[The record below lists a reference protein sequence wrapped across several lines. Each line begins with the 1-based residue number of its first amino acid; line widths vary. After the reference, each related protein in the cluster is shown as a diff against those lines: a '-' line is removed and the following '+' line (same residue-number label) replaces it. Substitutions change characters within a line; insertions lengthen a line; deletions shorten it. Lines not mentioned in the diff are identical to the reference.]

1 MTETYIS
8 NGRHYN
14 VSQENL
20 ERFLTD
26 HPEAEKKEDTQI
38 TAYYNR
44 EGDKWKKYNV
54 AGRNLEKF
62 KADFPEART
71 PEGWDKY
78 GKDQEAKYNAW
89 KKGEKK
95 RKEADKKAAE
105 EVAAQTKKDQEKAQ
119 AKNVE
124 KINREFNERY
134 SGEGW
139 DFAFDKVKAKDWSVE
154 QKVEWLN
161 QNLQEGENPMEAQLT
176 FEEPEFDINE
186 DVIDESQLDVPD
198 RIDVDGIE
206 FKELKNNSD
215 TELGDNFL
223 TQINNYNDSIQKV
236 LDNPIL
242 DDNGKVDYE
251 ATQEAINEVKLNA
264 PEGLEVRTDNIF
276 KGLDEEKD
284 NILSR
289 LQQYED
295 TIRDLG
301 GLGLKSD
308 DMVNRMVEEEDLVLL
323 NRARELIGMNEEEY
337 NDLLEN
343 DKEKLFKKL
352 KSELETKGGL
362 HWRQLESTQLTLEER
377 KTLLEQ
383 YQKGEVD
390 LTAEQLSEIAVGDPA
405 MAAYVK
411 RFFPDVQDIEIDS
424 ELSNTETVQ
433 KTFNEAISKAV
444 MADPRFKFV
453 QSNIQKEVNNNAEAK
468 LIELS
473 KKYKLDT
480 NPTQKNLEKAQD
492 EFAEWYGNS
501 LSEKFGEN
509 DAVKRLYKEYG
520 VAGSAVYSELNQDFL
535 RNNMYGGMLRRIDN
549 TLDRYSEKRLKDS
562 DWFTKLQGKWK
573 RGSAYVR
580 EAGLGLVKN
589 KAWWNDL
596 QTTVQQP
603 FLENRTK
610 TRDMFLATQDD
621 LSQFD
626 YEGESGDLTVKEIME
641 MLPSDHPFVRHQK
654 TWRGTRDDD
663 KTLNEMVSSW
673 DETIEDIDESIGLD
687 VAEAMQ
693 AYADSAAFKTYDS
706 GKSWYT
712 LEGFLD
718 RTAGLVEQAPHMVPT
733 FIGQALVAKGTL
745 VAATGVGAAPGA
757 ATMATGYGFMALGA
771 SVQGA
776 MEYSSVYMDA
786 VRRKLGEELGR
797 EPTIKEYQ
805 KALASGKYGD
815 HGAALA
821 TGASVMGTEFLSD
834 AITSK
839 LTGGAGAWLAS
850 TPIGRTLIGNTF
862 GNYVLSAGT
871 GYAGMKINAWQE
883 YVTEG
888 FQTYLGEVADNYIQK
903 AEGKDIDS
911 IFTHDINW
919 EEIQHAADMG
929 YKIGELF
936 GGVSFA
942 GSLAGFNQIQKSYT
956 QKAED
961 VAYKIDMSKG
971 SRTYEAAN
979 SYFKKLQ
986 KAINEDGSLTK
997 HKKRELIN
1005 EISRIREASMQVPQN
1020 VKSSSKKKLIN
1031 LLIEQRQLKN
1041 DIKSIDNKDLAVNK
1055 IERKAIVDE
1064 QIQKIIKGADERANT
1079 VGMSILPTGQKQT
1092 IDTKSETDSY
1102 SKLDKLYA
1110 DEDFDIDNV
1119 LDQRRVL
1126 KEAGGTI
1133 NARLNQLWIK
1143 DSLLT
1148 RDEFKTALENEY
1160 LKTFKGYNPD
1170 QDVNMQGVGRQTANL
1185 FFERSKAL
1193 VEENKRKD
1201 KTISMSDEKAPEI
1214 SDTTRQKD
1222 FDAKTEQVVG
1232 KRDKR
1237 YIGSNEKVNE
1247 AVGGETKVRI
1257 QAEAAKQIL
1266 VQAAKGSTADQ
1277 TGSFINNMFDHRTK
1291 FGIPGMFDI
1300 LGKKIGSFKKGYLG
1314 FIDNVVD
1321 AEFISQLPSAYIKQS
1336 GIGKLLGV
1344 EKIGKSDKVVV
1355 KEDGKKSYSRPDTFL
1370 LPGEITAEMVEKVK
1384 NHLKKDNAT
1393 RERFLKKLSSEFAM
1407 EQLIELKV
1415 DKDFMKKLQTA
1426 LGDTQTAE
1434 QFMNDL
1440 ESKMDQRT
1448 LEDSTLDVTTPI
1460 QAATKAVEEIIT
1472 EDTINTFKDKDV
1484 LDKAIE
1490 YFEDLDDDFK
1500 NTLGINPISAFIKAI
1515 KNGLKALKRALELDY
1530 SLKYALSRFKEV
1542 FKNTLKY
1549 TKELYQKAS
1558 KSARITMAGVLK
1570 KHNIKAFVPSFE
1582 KGDTITFDKIRSKGK
1597 SAGINK
1603 TTANFGDTR
1612 VYTRIETSP
1621 EKIRKRRNHTLL
1633 MQSKFGN
1640 EVLYSLAGGAK
1651 TSLYQFF
1658 DKSPDGYFRKNN
1670 LQVPFSVEADL
1681 EYKFNPKNKLDIEDI
1696 NILKKQ
1702 GVPFIENSDG
1712 TLSLDR
1718 SKSKSIDVKYK
1729 DANGVEQSTVE
1740 NARKE
1745 QLEYTEID
1753 PDEFKFLVENDPA
1766 WRTLQ
1771 DNKLKVLKNIEQEIE
1786 KDVKANPENIPLWA
1800 AWLDSQGTV
1809 STHPIRALAPIK
1821 FFSSAKGDANLFR
1834 AEHALPANQVA
1845 TMIMDMAI
1853 AQDGK
1858 SMFKL
1863 IEKDYFQGKLLLS
1876 DDIKLKKNAEGVN
1889 LVKDMPNA
1897 YFVGPASSVRA
1908 KTWLRYLDNIV
1919 NSKEGGINFNE
1930 YYVWDSKGKLQ
1941 TIAEKFGLGLTK
1953 DQYEK
1958 FPNLGGITLFGLIKF
1973 QNERMY
1979 DVLSGKMSLKTAK
1992 SLLKTAVD
2000 SGVKAAEQK
2009 MVTKNAEGF
2018 GTIFSKF
2025 VTPLY
2030 QKNTMLN
2037 SLAVRIQALKINK
2050 KRKGLSAFDMDDT
2063 LALTKEKVIAMS
2075 PAAQLDLEMINET
2088 GNQILREKLKKE
2100 FYNSNKVKYLSAAE
2114 YAQKYESLSEKGWVF
2129 DYKNFDNVDLSTS
2142 KGPLA
2147 GTALARQAK
2156 YGAKD
2161 IYIVTARPNASQR
2174 AIKIWADSIGLNI
2187 PLENI
2192 ITLEDGSPMAKA
2204 DWLIEKAK
2212 QGYNDFYFADDSAM
2226 NVEVVKDI
2234 LSQIDVKSKV
2244 QLAIAE
2250 KATDIDTKMNELIED
2265 ATDIKANTEVTDV
2278 EAALEGK
2285 KRDKGFLKRILRQ
2298 FTITSSADD
2307 FLGLGYKLFGFGK
2320 KGTDQQTWFIDN
2332 LIKPYNKAEQLVIS
2346 AKVSIAND
2354 FVALKKSFSKLAN
2367 YGLGKTKNPLND
2379 QIGYKYFTVGQAVR
2393 VYLWNKQGM
2402 DIPGMSQ
2409 TDIDSLV
2416 AAVESEPE
2424 YNVFADELQLIQKQS
2439 EYPGPTTNWIV
2450 GNIKSDILRGIDTT
2464 FRSEL
2469 LTEWNENIDIAFSDK
2484 NMNKLEKAFGSKYVE
2499 AIRDSIKRM
2508 RSGSNRPTYE
2518 GSGSRQ
2524 VNEMMDWLN
2533 GSVAVAMFLNV
2544 RSGSLQMLSNVNFI
2558 NWGDNNIYAAAK
2570 AFVSKDY
2577 VPTVMKLMNSDY
2589 LVNRRDG
2596 LKINVNEAE
2605 LAAAAKQGGFKG
2617 MLNYLL
2623 DKGFILT
2630 RIFDSLAIATGGATF
2645 FINRTKANLKRV
2657 NAETGKLYTQAEA
2670 EAAAFDD
2677 FYAIAEETQ
2686 QSSNPSKIS
2695 SQQASLFG
2703 RVILAFQN
2711 VTMQY
2716 NRKAKKMLLD
2726 FIKRRKRPGMTQR
2739 ESDLSNLSG
2748 VIYYVGVQNLVFNS
2762 LQQALFALM
2771 FDDEE
2776 EREKDKIANTINGM
2790 MDSLLFGLGFG
2801 GAIVSTVKNV
2811 ARELNFQHNR
2821 KTPKYEEAV
2830 WNLFDIS
2837 PVIDQK
2843 VRNVRTA
2850 LRTFSW
2856 NREEIK
2862 KRGWSLENPAYLAI
2876 AQLISAF
2883 GNLPID
2889 RVLRKYNN
2897 INQAF
2902 DEETRTFERVAL
2914 LLGWNG
2920 WNFGLPYW
2928 GRESTIQQEL
2938 QDEETLKNKFKADVR
2953 KAKKDGFT
2961 KRVPFTGPNSG
2972 KPKGVLGVDYV
2983 QIERYD
2989 GMIQYYKKP

>member
-26 HPEAEKKEDTQI
+26 HPEAEKKENAQI

-62 KADFPEART
+62 KVDFPEART
-71 PEGWDKY
+71 PEGWEKY
-78 GKDQEAKYNAW
+78 GKDQEAKYNALIKSEKERKEQNKKDLENKNKLKKEEQIQLQKDNEEKIKKEFKHQFNQDTGTLTVNRSKVINNANAW
-89 KKGEKK
+89 SLEDKVKWLNEKFPDKNYQAELSFEDPEFEIDENVLDETKLDIPTPMVVMGITSDEVKSTEETDLSNDFSQQIEAWNSSIQNVLKNPILKENGEVDYKATQNAIDKIEANSPTGLDVRDDIDDALSWEQLNEAERRRYKQLLNEIEANPNLKDMEVQYDGFGRPIPQLVQGVDPNDKTLPYNFSDEQKRKHIFDIILRERKQKLEQYKKGEIELTSEELSQISVADQGMIDYVKK
-95 RKEADKKAAE
+95 FLPSE
-105 EVAAQTKKDQEKAQ
+105 EELVA
-119 AKNVE
+119 
-124 KINREFNERY
+124 
-134 SGEGW
+134 
-139 DFAFDKVKAKDWSVE
+139 
-154 QKVEWLN
+154 L
-161 QNLQEGENPMEAQLT
+161 ENP
-176 FEEPEFDINE
+176 
-186 DVIDESQLDVPD
+186 
-198 RIDVDGIE
+198 
-206 FKELKNNSD
+206 ELS
-215 TELGDNFL
+215 
-223 TQINNYNDSIQKV
+223 
-236 LDNPIL
+236 
-242 DDNGKVDYE
+242 
-251 ATQEAINEVKLNA
+251 
-264 PEGLEVRTDNIF
+264 
-276 KGLDEEKD
+276 DEE
-284 NILSR
+284 N
-289 LQQYED
+289 
-295 TIRDLG
+295 
-301 GLGLKSD
+301 
-308 DMVNRMVEEEDLVLL
+308 
-323 NRARELIGMNEEEY
+323 A
-337 NDLLEN
+337 LEA
-343 DKEKLFKKL
+343 LR
-352 KSELETKGGL
+352 SAT
-362 HWRQLESTQLTLEER
+362 
-377 KTLLEQ
+377 
-383 YQKGEVD
+383 
-390 LTAEQLSEIAVGDPA
+390 TAAVT
-405 MAAYVK
+405 
-411 RFFPDVQDIEIDS
+411 S
-424 ELSNTETVQ
+424 
-433 KTFNEAISKAV
+433 
-444 MADPRFKFV
+444 DPRFKF
-453 QSNIQKEVNNNAEAK
+453 IQDGVLKEVNKEAK
-468 LIELS
+468 AKLEEIRD
-473 KKYKLDT
+473 KYDLLN
-480 NPTQKNLEKAQD
+480 NPTTENLEKVQD
-492 EFAEWYGNS
+492 EFGNWFNES
-501 LSEKFGEN
+501 VSEKLSN
-509 DAVKRLYKEYG
+509 NKSLKNIYQEYG
-520 VAGSAVYSELNQDFL
+520 LASSELISEVKSDLQIEKDAHL
-535 RNNMYGGMLRRIDN
+535 RQLDD
-549 TLDRYSEKRLKDS
+549 TLDRYENDKSVRGLLKYYVAKGKATWRQTMTSGNLPSTWGNELQIALKNLFFVDPAREDIERTKSVIGNNGITADTTIGEAKLLWRENPDNVNEMGDQTLLPISEFGWKVNNDDTVGEVLKKQEDYLRSWTDKDYQDDNFWETTDVDLIERLEAYENIGKYERFKADS
-562 DWFTKLQGKWK
+562 DEPFGKVGSWKDYFLGKQG
-573 RGSAYVR
+573 
-580 EAGLGLVKN
+580 
-589 KAWWNDL
+589 
-596 QTTVQQP
+596 
-603 FLENRTK
+603 FLP
-610 TRDMFLATQDD
+610 
-621 LSQFD
+621 D
-626 YEGESGDLTVKEIME
+626 YS
-641 MLPSDHPFVRHQK
+641 F
-654 TWRGTRDDD
+654 
-663 KTLNEMVSSW
+663 
-673 DETIEDIDESIGLD
+673 
-687 VAEAMQ
+687 
-693 AYADSAAFKTYDS
+693 
-706 GKSWYT
+706 T

-718 RTAGLVEQAPHMVPT
+718 RGVGFIEQAPHMAPSMLGK
-733 FIGQALVAKGTL
+733 FM
-745 VAATGVGAAPGA
+745 VGAAGVATVASGGSASGLTATA
-757 ATMATGYGFMALGA
+757 AKVGTGLIALG
-771 SVQGA
+771 SMVQGA
-776 MEYSSVYMDA
+776 MEYGSTYMDGIQ
-786 VRRKLGEELGR
+786 RGLTEELGR
-797 EPTIKEYQ
+797 EPTAEEYIE
-805 KALASGKYGD
+805 ALKNPDAYTSQ
-815 HGAALA
+815 GAAIT
-821 TGASVMGTEFLSD
+821 TGAMVTGVEFISD
-834 AITSK
+834 YLTGK
-839 LTGGAGAWLAS
+839 LTGTIGGSIAS
-850 TPIGRTLIGNTF
+850 TSAGKKILGNTF
-862 GNYVLSAGT
+862 SRYLASVVGSGFGGQTL
-871 GYAGMKINAWQE
+871 NAAQE

-888 FQTYLGEVADNYIQK
+888 FQEYLGQVADNYIDKFAQ
-903 AEGKDIDS
+903 GKTVDN
-911 IFTHDINW
+911 IFTSNLKWD
-919 EEIQHAADMG
+919 EIEQAANMG
-929 YKIGELF
+929 YKQGELF
-936 GGVSFA
+936 GGVALVSTTL
-942 GSLAGFNQIQKSYT
+942 GLSQIQKSNI
-956 QKAED
+956 QVAEEI
-961 VAYKIDMSKG
+961 AAKIDMNPDSKTFG
-971 SRTYEAAN
+971 AADEA
-979 SYFKKLQ
+979 FKVLVSQ
-986 KAINEDGSLTK
+986 IKADKDLSVSEKNKQIK
-997 HKKRELIN
+997 
-1005 EISRIREASMQVPQN
+1005 EISRIREAAIIVPSN
-1020 VKSSSKKKLIN
+1020 VTGSNKTKLMR
-1031 LLIEQRQLKN
+1031 LLMEQKRLEN
-1041 DIKSIDNKDLAVNK
+1041 EIKSVNNKQLSVNK
-1055 IERKAIVDE
+1055 IERKAEVDQ
-1064 QIQKIIKGADERANT
+1064 QIENIIKGADERANT

-1133 NARLNQLWIK
+1133 NSRLNQLWIK

-1170 QDVNMQGVGRQTANL
+1170 QDVNMQGIGRQTANL

-1214 SDTTRQKD
+1214 GDTTRQKD

-1247 AVGGETKVRI
+1247 AVGGDTKGQI
-1257 QAEAAKQIL
+1257 QAESAKQIL

-1277 TGSFINNMFDHRTK
+1277 TSSFINNMFDHRIK
-1291 FGIPGMFDI
+1291 VGIPGMFDI
-1300 LGKKIGSFKKGYLG
+1300 LGKKIGSFKKGYQG

-1336 GIGKLLGV
+1336 ALGKILGV

-1370 LPGEITAEMVEKVK
+1370 LPGEITDQMVQDVK
-1384 NHLKKDNAT
+1384 DYLKRNNAI

-1407 EQLIELKV
+1407 ESLQELKV

-1426 LGDTQTAE
+1426 LGEGQSAVD
-1434 QFMNDL
+1434 FMNDL

-1448 LEDSTLDVTTPI
+1448 LEDSTLDVTTPV
-1460 QAATKAVEEIIT
+1460 KAGEKAIDDIVKDE
-1472 EDTINTFKDKDV
+1472 NFKDKDV

-1490 YFEDLDDDFK
+1490 YFEGLDDDFK
-1500 NTLGINPISAFIKAI
+1500 NTLGINPIQVFIKAI
-1515 KNGLKALKRALELDY
+1515 EASLKGIRRLLNSGSTLSQAIREGKKIFKRALDFPI
-1530 SLKYALSRFKEV
+1530 SL
-1542 FKNTLKY
+1542 
-1549 TKELYQKAS
+1549 
-1558 KSARITMAGVLK
+1558 M
-1570 KHNIKAFVPSFE
+1570 
-1582 KGDTITFDKIRSKGK
+1582 
-1597 SAGINK
+1597 
-1603 TTANFGDTR
+1603 
-1612 VYTRIETSP
+1612 
-1621 EKIRKRRNHTLL
+1621 
-1633 MQSKFGN
+1633 SKFGKISRTPIDKYLRN
-1640 EVLYSLAGGAK
+1640 LGTQKLGFEQKFERGK
-1651 TSLYQFF
+1651 TPGKIHERLTDREKQIRDQGLKDNWKKLGPQLFFSDTWTGQNDSLYKNMQEIYAVIG
-1658 DKSPDGYFRKNN
+1658 DGNIEEGKRLIK
-1670 LQVPFSVEADL
+1670 EAKANG
-1681 EYKFNPKNKLDIEDI
+1681 EFGVDI
-1696 NILKKQ
+1696 
-1702 GVPFIENSDG
+1702 NSDG
-1712 TLSLDR
+1712 TSVLRNAQTEMSGNNMYRDWPLSKFEKLA
-1718 SKSKSIDVKYK
+1718 K
-1729 DANGVEQSTVE
+1729 DPKW
-1740 NARKE
+1740 RKL
-1745 QLEYTEID
+1745 Q
-1753 PDEFKFLVENDPA
+1753 NDK
-1766 WRTLQ
+1766 T
-1771 DNKLKVLKNIEQEIE
+1771 KVLKNIAKVIE
-1786 KDVKANPENIPLWA
+1786 ADLEGKKGQDFKDRLTFWGSF
-1800 AWLDSQGTV
+1800 LDTQVNLT
-1809 STHPIRALAPIK
+1809 THPLRALAPIR
-1821 FFSSAKGDANLFR
+1821 FFTVKNVFGKGKAVMEHTMPANL
-1834 AEHALPANQVA
+1834 VA
-1845 TMIMDMAI
+1845 KSILDMAKR
-1853 AQDGK
+1853 GK
-1858 SMFKL
+1858 VDQEFKV
-1863 IEKDYFQGKLLLS
+1863 IEKSYFQGKLDGES
-1876 DDIKLKKNAEGVN
+1876 DLMLKITEDNIDLRKA
-1889 LVKDMPNA
+1889 MPNR
-1897 YFVGPASSVRA
+1897 FFDLFDPS
-1908 KTWLRYLDNIV
+1908 TWLRYVEDVVRN
-1919 NSKEGGINFNE
+1919 NSKGGINLNE
-1930 YYVWDSKGKLQ
+1930 LKSYKADGTLTTVANEL
-1941 TIAEKFGLGLTK
+1941 GLGLKK

-1973 QNERMY
+1973 QNELIY
-1979 DVLSGKMSLKTAK
+1979 KVSTNQMSLQNAQ

-2009 MVTKNAEGF
+2009 MVTQNAQGF
-2018 GTIFSKF
+2018 GSIFSEF
-2025 VTPLY
+2025 VTPFF

-2037 SLAVRIQALKINK
+2037 SLAARIQALKINK

-2075 PAAQLDLEMINET
+2075 PAAQFDLEMINET

-2100 FYNSNKVKYLSAAE
+2100 FYNSNKVKYMSAAE
-2114 YAQKYESLSEKGWVF
+2114 YAQKYESLLEKGWVF

-2161 IYIVTARPNASQR
+2161 IYIVTARPNASQK

-2226 NVEVVKDI
+2226 NVQVVKDI

-2244 QLAIAE
+2244 QLAITE
-2250 KATDIDTKMNELIED
+2250 KATDIDTKMNEIIED
-2265 ATDIKANTEVTDV
+2265 ATDIEANTEVTDV
-2278 EAALEGK
+2278 EARLEGK

-2346 AKVSIAND
+2346 AKVTIAND
-2354 FVALKKSFSKLAN
+2354 FVALKKAFPKLMN

-2379 QIGYKYFTVGQAVR
+2379 QIGYKYFTVGQAIR

-2402 DIPGMSQ
+2402 DIPGMSK

-2416 AAVESEPE
+2416 EAVESESQ
-2424 YNVFADELQLIQKQS
+2424 YNVFADELQLIQKQA
-2439 EYPGPTTNWIV
+2439 EYPGPTTNWMV
-2450 GNIKSDILRGIDTT
+2450 GNIKSDILSGIDTK

-2762 LQQALFALM
+2762 LQQALFALV
-2771 FDDEE
+2771 FDEDD
-2776 EREKDKIANTINGM
+2776 EREKDKVANTIHGM

-2801 GAIVSTVKNV
+2801 GAIVSTLKNV
-2811 ARELNFQHNR
+2811 ARELNFQHGR
-2821 KTPKYEEAV
+2821 KNPKYEEAV

-2856 NREEIK
+2856 NRKEIK

-2876 AQLISAF
+2876 SQLISAF
-2883 GNLPID
+2883 TNVPID
-2889 RVLRKYNN
+2889 RALRKYNN

-2938 QDEETLKNKFKADVR
+2938 QDEETLKNNFKADVR